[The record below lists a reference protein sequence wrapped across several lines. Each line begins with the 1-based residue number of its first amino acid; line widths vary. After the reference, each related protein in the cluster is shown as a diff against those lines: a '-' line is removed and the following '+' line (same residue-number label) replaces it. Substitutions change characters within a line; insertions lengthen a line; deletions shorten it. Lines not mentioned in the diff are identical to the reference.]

1 MAVSMDSIAKLSTSK
16 KILILLACVVV
27 ISGLYGYLLYMP
39 QQESLRV
46 LRLELGKLNKELEEG
61 EAVKRDLAKF
71 QKEAEALRRKLAL
84 ALAQLPN
91 KKEIPSLL
99 RNISS
104 LGKGSGLEF
113 FLFKPKPEERV
124 RTQLTESGKPKP
136 TESRKTKPGPP
147 GSPQPAKSGKQES
160 EEFQEFYARVPL
172 ELTMLGSY
180 HNVAVFFDKISKL
193 DRIINILNF
202 SMGDVKDK
210 GAETVVKTSCLAT
223 TFRFLETE
231 EGAKK
236 EAEEKAKE
244 EASEK
249 LPKFLRQK

>member
-1 MAVSMDSIAKLSTSK
+1 MAVSMDSIAKLPASK
-16 KILILLACVVV
+16 KILILLAFVVA
-27 ISGLYGYLLYMP
+27 ISGLYTYLLHLP
-39 QQESLRV
+39 QQEKLDGLKR
-46 LRLELGKLNKELEEG
+46 ELGKLNKELKESQ
-61 EAVKRDLAKF
+61 AVERELAKF
-71 QKEAEALRRKLAL
+71 QKEDETLQRKLTL

-124 RTQLTESGKPKP
+124 GAKPGKQKPGKSGKPKP
-136 TESRKTKPGPP
+136 
-147 GSPQPAKSGKQES
+147 
-160 EEFQEFYARVPL
+160 EEPQEFYARVPL

-180 HNVAVFFDKISKL
+180 HNVAIFFDKISKL

-202 SMGDVKDK
+202 SMGDVKQMGD
-210 GAETVVKTSCLAT
+210 ETVVKTSCLAT

-231 EGAKK
+231 EGG
-236 EAEEKAKE
+236 
-244 EASEK
+244 SEK
-249 LPKFLRQK
+249 KTNTKGGK